1 MIAIHMVFVGL
12 AIARVVRQLAP
23 SAHDPAPFRNGS
35 LRQNA
40 AWVRA

>member
-1 MIAIHMVFVGL
+1 MIAIHTAFVGL
-12 AIARVVRQLAP
+12 AIAALVRQLAP

-40 AWVRA
+40 AWARA